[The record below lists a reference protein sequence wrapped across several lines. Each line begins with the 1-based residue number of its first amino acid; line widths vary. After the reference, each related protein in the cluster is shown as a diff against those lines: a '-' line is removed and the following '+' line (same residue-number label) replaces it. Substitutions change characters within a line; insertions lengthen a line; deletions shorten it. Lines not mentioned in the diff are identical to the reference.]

1 MGKLID
7 KYKISEKDV
16 FIISKIEAL
25 KNISGFLEK
34 EKLKAKN
41 WTILKNYKVSFLDFN
56 NLINEIR
63 LTDKYNDIKMRELY
77 GDVDLSKINNSSAMK
92 YAVLGAV
99 ILVVFFVLIGEV
111 GGETDSC
118 GCSIPPVHIPNYA
131 DSWDDKNENW
141 EYKECEI
148 AESKTFA
155 EKIHIYIYYNS
166 KLDKYRCELLY
177 SWPGNDC
184 RGSSKSFGMNAIS
197 TGDLSKEDYQKGVWK
212 KYDYWV
218 SRQMYKN

>member
-1 MGKLID
+1 MGRLID
-7 KYKISEKDV
+7 KYKITEKDV
-16 FIISKIEAL
+16 YTISKIESL
-25 KNISGFLEK
+25 KNNAGFIEK

-41 WTILKNYKVSFLDFN
+41 WAILKHYKVSFIDIN
-56 NLINEIR
+56 NLINEIK

-77 GDVDLSKINNSSAMK
+77 GEVDLSAINNSSGVK
-92 YAVLGAV
+92 YAFIGAAV
-99 ILVVFFVLIGEV
+99 LVVFFVLIAEFI
-111 GGETDSC
+111 GETDAC
-118 GCSIPPVHIPNYA
+118 GCSIPSVHIPNYA
-131 DSWDDKNENW
+131 NSWEDKKENW

-184 RGSSKSFGMNAIS
+184 RGSSKSYGMNAIS
-197 TGDLSKEDYQKGVWK
+197 TGDLSKEDYQKGEWK
-212 KYDYWV
+212 KYDYWI
-218 SRQMYKN
+218 SRQ

>member
-25 KNISGFLEK
+25 KNNAGFIEK

-41 WTILKNYKVSFLDFN
+41 WAILKHYKVSFLDFN

-63 LTDKYNDIKMRELY
+63 LTDKYNDVKMRELY
-77 GDVDLSKINNSSAMK
+77 GDIDISSINIGSAKKYAILGSVIFVVIFVLLSKA
-92 YAVLGAV
+92 
-99 ILVVFFVLIGEV
+99 
-111 GGETDSC
+111 GGETDGC
-118 GCSIPPVHIPNYA
+118 GCSIPSVYIPDYA
-131 DSWDDKNENW
+131 DSWDDKQENW
-141 EYKECEI
+141 TYKECEI

-155 EKIHIYIYYNS
+155 EKIHIYIYYNA
-166 KLDKYRCELLY
+166 KIDKYRCQLLY

-184 RGSSKSFGMNAIS
+184 RSSSKSFGMRAIS
-197 TGDLSKEDYQKGVWK
+197 TADISTEDYKTGQWK
-212 KYDYWV
+212 KYDYWL
-218 SRQMYKN
+218 SRQL